1 MTLPIITYPI
11 TIITVPSTKNKLKFR
26 PFITKEEKLL
36 LMAKESDNGSD
47 ILLTIKQIVNNCCL
61 EKKVDISKL
70 TIFDLEYI
78 FLKLR
83 AISVDN
89 ICKVSYTDSEDNKIY
104 DFEINLNNIEVVFPE
119 KIDNIIKIN
128 DTMGIVMK
136 YPSASLYDDQ
146 DFLKLEKHQ
155 FFELI
160 VRCVDKIYEEDNIF
174 EANKYKK
181 EEISEFIDKLPTTT
195 FTKIKEFLTTVPSM
209 KYIINYKNSLGHDRK
224 IELSSLNDFFTFR

>member
-181 EEISEFIDKLPTTT
+181 E
-195 FTKIKEFLTTVPSM
+195 
-209 KYIINYKNSLGHDRK
+209 G
-224 IELSSLNDFFTFR
+224 FRNK